1 MFAINC
7 LKKMF
12 VGFDCTKESKVFIP
26 IEVEAIELDGCIVSE
41 KKTLTI
47 EEADTDNSE
56 EEQEQKPVEDVSEV
70 RPAAEDELEFNCDER
85 ELIRILEEKEKE
97 NDEEHNRFSMC

>member
-1 MFAINC
+1 MSAIDC

-12 VGFDCTKESKVFIP
+12 LEFDCTKESKVFIP
-26 IEVEAIELDGCIVSE
+26 IQVEETELDGSVVTE
-41 KKTLTI
+41 KKPLTI

-56 EEQEQKPVEDVSEV
+56 EEQEQKPVEDVDEV
-70 RPAAEDELEFNCDER
+70 RPATEDELEFNCDER
-85 ELIRILEEKEKE
+85 ELIRILEEQEKE

>member
-1 MFAINC
+1 MFAIDC

-12 VGFDCTKESKVFIP
+12 LEFDCTKESKVLVP
-26 IEVEAIELDGCIVSE
+26 IEVEATELDGGIVSE

-56 EEQEQKPVEDVSEV
+56 EEQEPKPVDNVDEV
-70 RPAAEDELEFNCDER
+70 RPATEDELEFNCDER